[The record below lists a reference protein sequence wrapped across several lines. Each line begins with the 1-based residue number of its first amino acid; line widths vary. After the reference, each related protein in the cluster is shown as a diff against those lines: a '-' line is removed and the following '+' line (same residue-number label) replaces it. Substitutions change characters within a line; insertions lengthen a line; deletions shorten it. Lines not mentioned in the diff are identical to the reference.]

1 LPSGLKCT
9 LNSSLFP
16 LPLGNTAPFAGEVMM
31 IEPAELAAKTGL
43 VNATKAKPTN
53 NLLNCFMT
61 FSFTEINT
69 SNMVNYGCEFSA
81 LFEKKSSQRRVGT
94 ECLAGLTCPL

>member
-1 LPSGLKCT
+1 
-9 LNSSLFP
+9 
-16 LPLGNTAPFAGEVMM
+16 
-31 IEPAELAAKTGL
+31 
-43 VNATKAKPTN
+43 
-53 NLLNCFMT
+53 MT

-94 ECLAGLTCPL
+94 ECLAGLARGTNMVVLRNTKMYYWNRWGFLIPDAGSLWQSGRQERQT